1 MEQCGAPVQPSKFV
15 MRARGA
21 RWHLVVRGPLHL
33 RPLRLLGIPN
43 RREEKQRRTTTTTTN
58 GGLATSKEET
68 LWGATQTEWRIGVGS
83 DAGPAVGPVACS
95 SISVLYQEDASIL
108 SEINLQ
114 MGVPALRVQIV
125 LLLA

>member
-33 RPLRLLGIPN
+33 RPLRLLGIRN
-43 RREEKQRRTTTTTTN
+43 GREEKQRRTTTTTN

-68 LWGATQTEWRIGVGS
+68 ATQTEWRIGVGS
-83 DAGPAVGPVACS
+83 DAGPAVGTVACS

-108 SEINLQ
+108 SETNLQ

>member
-1 MEQCGAPVQPSKFV
+1 MQPSKFV

-33 RPLRLLGIPN
+33 RPLRLLGIRN
-43 RREEKQRRTTTTTTN
+43 GREEKQRRTTTTN

-83 DAGPAVGPVACS
+83 DAGPAVGTVACS